1 MTSTPVVQSRS
12 SFTVLSS
19 NVMDPQEG
27 PSGTN
32 QDDTTIREYEAEMLK
47 TTQSS
52 RVLLSIDDDDDDN
65 HVQSKEEKKNVDYQ
79 FSLGSK
85 PSGGPQRFFTSRTK
99 PSFKV
104 SSFVSTSP
112 LIPSGSSS
120 SFYPGRTSFGG
131 ASALQN
137 RSIKRQRVSPVASG
151 LPTKKGN
158 IKPRSV
164 RSGRMGA
171 VTSDTARKI
180 LGALEKMSS
189 PVKDASKLPNSPSSI
204 LFNPPKKRTDSSLGF
219 LSSTAK
225 RPGQGPPTSLLTTPR
240 TINIQHIDKTS
251 TPFSFTNRFETG
263 NIRPSAPVT
272 TFKSRGL
279 PTSFSPEEDSRAGGK
294 MKRQRQTSH
303 FAAASVTDK
312 EEDPVN
318 TLPEIRNPAPLLVQ
332 SLPKFSFG
340 GPSASTSQATTTT
353 TKLSVETKVPV
364 TSSKPSLG
372 SFTFSQPEKISS
384 DKGQAGTSVVKS
396 SFQFSKPMSKEKDV
410 TETVKVENKDSATMP
425 FEIIASSVVSPISK
439 AEAPSQNLLLVK
451 QPKGWECDT
460 CMVINSTDKTSC
472 IACTAPKP
480 VKQDAKA
487 VKVLKQGTLADKFKP
502 SVGSWE
508 CPTCMIMNS
517 KDKDTCVACQTSN
530 PSKKEVK
537 AESTSEPT
545 SLKNLFKPA
554 QGSWE
559 CDLCMVQNTADK
571 SECIAC
577 NSMKPGSG
585 VPAKEPAQSSV
596 GAPLRMKFGAPADSW
611 ECTECMVPNGGDKTE
626 CISCGSKKPGSA
638 LKNTPSFSADAL
650 RNKFAP
656 PEKSWECDACM
667 VLNKADA
674 TECIACSTPK
684 PGGSVVPKT
693 SAPSFSFGTS
703 GSSSGAIFGTGS
715 ASSSTVKFGNTAGS
729 SGFTF
734 GSSGSGGIK
743 FGNSGSSPGTFGTT
757 ESKGFSFGNSKDSG
771 KVIFGGATGFS
782 INASKDA
789 KVSETKVDEGGAKTE
804 ENNNKLAPNAAVVAG
819 TSMFSTPTASEGSKA
834 SAEPVKGGGISSIAE
849 AAQAGLLKVP
859 GLEQKTSPVKDV
871 LSDLESK
878 QETPKFSFGAV
889 ANGPITNELI
899 GGNSV
904 VFSSKNETQD
914 SSGTKQFDLADN
926 ESTGNSN
933 FFAAKPSS
941 ESNLSN
947 KASETS
953 ITTNSGFIFGA
964 SSAFSAEPTNSAG
977 NQPTQPIL
985 SNHSSGFSF
994 SGTSKQTD
1002 NADPP
1007 KSDTVLKFN
1016 FGQSSTQSA
1025 IPSLFGSSKSDKENN
1040 MGAQKP
1046 FQFNSEPVI
1055 SSTFG
1060 TSQSNSFTNP
1070 AGSAENKLL
1079 FNRSIPATQSPF
1091 SFTNSNPE
1099 AKSIVF
1105 GGDNK
1110 TSVLHSAGSNSVFG
1124 SSTTSN
1130 SLSGGGFSFGSSL
1143 TSSSSGSVFGSQ
1155 ANQNA
1160 EQNPSLGGFGFAG
1173 APTPSTKLFTDA
1185 VSNTPQ
1191 EKATPFSFTAPT
1203 SNPASGG
1210 FKFGNADVNSS
1221 PFGSGTEAPAN
1232 AAGSGGF
1239 NFTNNQ
1245 PAASGGF
1252 NFTSGT
1258 NAGGATLFSS
1268 GAAPAAPTGRVIRK
1282 AVRRKQR

>member
-1 MTSTPVVQSRS
+1 MTSTPVLQSRS
-12 SFTVLSS
+12 SFAVLSS
-19 NVMDPQEG
+19 DVMDPKEG

-32 QDDTTIREYEAEMLK
+32 QEDTTIREYEAEMLK

-52 RVLLSIDDDDDDN
+52 RVLLSIDDDNDDDG
-65 HVQSKEEKKNVDYQ
+65 VQSKEETRNVDYQ

-112 LIPSGSSS
+112 LIPCGSSS

-151 LPTKKGN
+151 LPTKKSN

-204 LFNPPKKRTDSSLGF
+204 LFNPPKRRADSSLGF

-240 TINIQHIDKTS
+240 TINIQHADKTS

-294 MKRQRQTSH
+294 MKRQRQTAH
-303 FAAASVTDK
+303 FAAASVIDK

-332 SLPKFSFG
+332 SLPKFNFG

-364 TSSKPSLG
+364 TSSKPILG

-384 DKGQAGTSVVKS
+384 DKGQAGTNVAKS

-410 TETVKVENKDSATMP
+410 TETVKVENNDSATKS
-425 FEIIASSVVSPISK
+425 FEIIASSVVTPISK
-439 AEAPSQNLLLVK
+439 ADAPSQKVFLVN

-460 CMVINSTDKTSC
+460 CMIINSTDKTSC

-480 VKQDAKA
+480 VKKDAKA
-487 VKVLKQGTLADKFKP
+487 IEAPKKGTLADKFKP

-508 CPTCMIMNS
+508 CPACMVMNS
-517 KDKDTCVACQTSN
+517 KDKDTCVACETSN
-530 PSKKEVK
+530 PSKKVVK

-559 CDLCMVQNTADK
+559 CDSCMVQNAADK
-571 SECIAC
+571 DECIAC
-577 NSMKPGSG
+577 NNKKPGSG
-585 VPAKEPAQSSV
+585 VPAREPAQSSA
-596 GAPLRMKFGAPADSW
+596 GAALRMKFGAPADSW
-611 ECTECMVPNGGDKTE
+611 ECTECMVPNGGHKTE

-638 LKNTPSFSADAL
+638 SKNAPPSFGDAL
-650 RNKFAP
+650 KNKFAP
-656 PEKSWECDACM
+656 PEKSWECDTCM
-667 VLNKADA
+667 VVNKADA
-674 TECIACSTPK
+674 TECIACSAPK
-684 PGGSVVPKT
+684 PGGSSVPET
-693 SAPSFSFGTS
+693 NAPSFSFGTS
-703 GSSSGAIFGTGS
+703 GSSSGVIFGTGS
-715 ASSSTVKFGNTAGS
+715 AASSSVKFGNTAGS

-734 GSSGSGGIK
+734 GGSGSGGIK
-743 FGNSGSSPGTFGTT
+743 FGNSGNTPGTFGTT

-771 KVIFGGATGFS
+771 KVSFGGATGFS
-782 INASKDA
+782 FNASKDA

-804 ENNNKLAPNAAVVAG
+804 ENNNKLAPNAAIVAG
-819 TSMFSTPTASEGSKA
+819 TSMFSAPTTSEGSKT
-834 SAEPVKGGGISSIAE
+834 STDPVKQAEISSIAE
-849 AAQAGLLKVP
+849 AAKAGLLRVP
-859 GLEQKTSPVKDV
+859 GLELKKSPAKDI
-871 LSDLESK
+871 LSDPESK

-889 ANGPITNELI
+889 ANGPITNELS

-914 SSGTKQFDLADN
+914 SSDTKPFDFAGN
-926 ESTGNSN
+926 QSTGNSN
-933 FFAAKPSS
+933 LFAAKPSS
-941 ESNLSN
+941 ES
-947 KASETS
+947 
-953 ITTNSGFIFGA
+953 ITTNPGFNFGT
-964 SSAFSAEPTNSAG
+964 SSAFSAKPTTAAG
-977 NQPTQPIL
+977 NQPTQPTL
-985 SNHSSGFSF
+985 SNHGSGFSF
-994 SGTSKQTD
+994 SGASKQTD

-1007 KSDTVLKFN
+1007 KSETVPKFN
-1016 FGQSSTQSA
+1016 FGLGSAQSA
-1025 IPSLFGSSKSDKENN
+1025 IPSLFGSSKSDKEND
-1040 MGAQKP
+1040 MDSQKP
-1046 FQFNSEPVI
+1046 FQFNSETVK
-1055 SSTFG
+1055 SATFG
-1060 TSQSNSFTNP
+1060 TSQTNSFANP
-1070 AGSAENKLL
+1070 AGSAENKSL
-1079 FNRSIPATQSPF
+1079 FNSSIPATQSPF

-1105 GGDNK
+1105 GGDSK
-1110 TSVLHSAGSNSVFG
+1110 TSVLQSASSNSVFG

-1143 TSSSSGSVFGSQ
+1143 TSASSGSVFGSQ
-1155 ANQNA
+1155 STQNA
-1160 EQNPSLGGFGFAG
+1160 EQNPGLGGFGFAG

-1191 EKATPFSFTAPT
+1191 EKANPFSLTAPT

-1210 FKFGNADVNSS
+1210 FKFGNTDVNSS
-1221 PFGSGTEAPAN
+1221 PFGSGAEAPAK
-1232 AAGSGGF
+1232 AGGSGGF
-1239 NFTNNQ
+1239 SFTNNQ
-1245 PAASGGF
+1245 TAASGGF

-1258 NAGGATLFSS
+1258 NAGGATVFSS
-1268 GAAPAAPTGRVIRK
+1268 GAAPAAPAGRVIRK